1 MNRTE
6 VQFYYQNEQ
15 ELIHFDEIAK
25 ETNKAHQLIHHYI
38 DYSQLITDRHRG
50 RSTFPLFCSTLG
62 ARRLVREN
70 RLNVASVEFCDDN
83 GSIQRIRI
91 CRYHYSLQIRS
102 RIESSLPSSIQGVTL
117 FEDQAGFGLIK
128 TLNILANTEQFA
140 HAPTECSK
148 VR

>member
-1 MNRTE
+1 MNRNE

-50 RSTFPLFCSTLG
+50 RSTFPLYCSALG

-70 RLNVASVEFCDDN
+70 RFDAASVEFCNEN
-83 GSIQRIRI
+83 GSIQRIHIR
-91 CRYHYSLQIRS
+91 RHHNSLQIRS
-102 RIESSLPSSIQGVTL
+102 RIPCW
-117 FEDQAGFGLIK
+117 F
-128 TLNILANTEQFA
+128 
-140 HAPTECSK
+140 PCSRALHFLK
-148 VR
+148 IRLDLD